1 MKIALL
7 GTYFWLIPVLKYTV
21 MLADLNL
28 IQSCKQVSLMVLQDF
43 LQITPYVATS
53 KICGQ
58 YCWTELIKYKI
69 NEKKKK
75 KKEMWHFALRSEEC
89 EITGL
94 CSNKEHGGRCSSANV
109 SGELK

>member
-43 LQITPYVATS
+43 LQITPYVATF

-58 YCWTELIKYKI
+58 YCWTALIKYKI
-69 NEKKKK
+69 NEKKKEK
-75 KKEMWHFALRSEEC
+75 R
-89 EITGL
+89 
-94 CSNKEHGGRCSSANV
+94 HGI
-109 SGELK
+109 LH

>member
-43 LQITPYVATS
+43 LQITPYVATF

-75 KKEMWHFALRSEEC
+75 KDMAFALRSEEY

-94 CSNKEHGGRCSSANV
+94 CSNKEHGGKCSSANV

>member
-43 LQITPYVATS
+43 LQITPYVAAF

-58 YCWTELIKYKI
+58 YCWTQPTNTK
-69 NEKKKK
+69 
-75 KKEMWHFALRSEEC
+75 
-89 EITGL
+89 
-94 CSNKEHGGRCSSANV
+94 
-109 SGELK
+109 